1 MYRWDSWDIDLVAG
15 GKRPY
20 YSEEEGETADRVTR
34 QEILAAYP
42 FHTPLRGKEKKSIY
56 TFLLLSFSLSEV
68 VAQSLED
75 VKMH

>member
-15 GKRPY
+15 GKRP

-56 TFLLLSFSLSEV
+56 TFLLLFFSLSEV